1 MSSSANRRPRVAGQR
16 RRPGTA
22 PDARPGVDAGTG
34 SDLAPSPHVPDGA
47 GSDDAVSDE
56 PAPADAHAKSDAEAA
71 DADAADPDL
80 DDSDAGAD
88 PDVDDGADAPAARR
102 RLLVPALALAASLVL
117 LATVLFVTREDP
129 AQRARDASAASAT
142 ARSTLEQILSYN
154 HATMT
159 EQIPAGQAL
168 LTGTFKDEFATTMS
182 KTIVPM
188 AQKDKTVVKARAY
201 EVGVMSQ
208 TDDSVTV
215 QAFVNQART
224 SDAQKEPSID
234 QNRVIATMSR
244 VGNRWLVSALK
255 AY

>member
-16 RRPGTA
+16 RRPGTPREVE
-22 PDARPGVDAGTG
+22 PD
-34 SDLAPSPHVPDGA
+34 LGA
-47 GSDDAVSDE
+47 GSSPESEAPLDTGASDDLGSSAPSGEEDRSDEVVSDG
-56 PAPADAHAKSDAEAA
+56 D
-71 DADAADPDL
+71 
-80 DDSDAGAD
+80 
-88 PDVDDGADAPAARR
+88 DAPAARP
-102 RLLVPALALAASLVL
+102 RLLVPALALAVSLLL
-117 LATVLFVTREDP
+117 LASVLFVTREDP

-168 LTGTFKDEFATTMS
+168 LTGKFKDEFASTMT

-208 TDDSVTV
+208 TDDAVTV

-234 QNRVIATMSR
+234 QNRVIATMTR
-244 VGNRWLVSALK
+244 VGDRWLVSALK

>member
-16 RRPGTA
+16 RRP
-22 PDARPGVDAGTG
+22 ARPDGSVVDPATPAEHDGRVE
-34 SDLAPSPHVPDGA
+34 SDSVDGDAEEHADPEASEEPS
-47 GSDDAVSDE
+47 DAAE
-56 PAPADAHAKSDAEAA
+56 PADADV
-71 DADAADPDL
+71 DADAADPADEG
-80 DDSDAGAD
+80 GATATS
-88 PDVDDGADAPAARR
+88 GAR
-102 RLLVPALALAASLVL
+102 RLLVPALALALSLAL
-117 LATVLFVTREDP
+117 LATVLLVTRHDP
-129 AQRARDASAASAT
+129 EQRSRDASAARAT

-154 HATMT
+154 HETMT
-159 EQIPAGQAL
+159 QQIPANQAL
-168 LTGTFKDEFATTMS
+168 LTGKFKDEFAATMT
-182 KTIVPM
+182 KTIVPL

-208 TDDSVTV
+208 TADTVVV

-234 QNRVIATMSR
+234 QNRVIATMKH

>member
-16 RRPGTA
+16 RRPGTPREVE
-22 PDARPGVDAGTG
+22 PD
-34 SDLAPSPHVPDGA
+34 LGA
-47 GSDDAVSDE
+47 GSSPESEAPLDTGASDDFGSSAPSGEEGRSDEVVADDA
-56 PAPADAHAKSDAEAA
+56 A
-71 DADAADPDL
+71 
-80 DDSDAGAD
+80 
-88 PDVDDGADAPAARR
+88 AARP
-102 RLLVPALALAASLVL
+102 RLLVPALALAVSLLL
-117 LATVLFVTREDP
+117 LASVLFVTREDP

-168 LTGTFKDEFATTMS
+168 LTGKFKDEFASTMT
-182 KTIVPM
+182 KTIVPL

-208 TDDSVTV
+208 TDDAVTV

-234 QNRVIATMSR
+234 QNRVIATMTR
-244 VGNRWLVSALK
+244 VGDRWLVSALK